1 MTLQPW
7 SPEWLS
13 PVTVAAVRAAV
24 PRLAES
30 IIAAISAESTVYAEA
45 PSDPSGIGIRLGIE
59 QALSSFLDAAERGEA
74 PAQATD
80 EVWRRLGEA
89 EFQAGRS
96 LDSVRAAFRTGTRA
110 AWRAAAE
117 VAGEVGIETSAVVAL
132 AEGIFVYSDALA
144 ADVVEGYLRIQSDE
158 AGDRERRRRR
168 LGALLLDPQDHDPEA
183 LERAAGQA
191 RWPLPW
197 ELAVLAVAG
206 EAAAAVARQLDA
218 DVLVVTG
225 GEASWLVLPDPA
237 GPGRA
242 EGLRNAVAQVG
253 APSALGPAMAPR
265 DAYHSLRWARGALG
279 LIERG
284 VLADGRPTL
293 VQENLAAM
301 VLRTDERLTQL
312 LVARRLAPLEEL
324 PAGERERLLATL
336 TAWLAHQ
343 RHTPAVAA
351 ELHVH
356 PQTVRYR
363 LGKLRELL
371 GTAIENPEE
380 RFELELALRARALR
394 ARQGA
399 SDRSV
404 ETLPGDEQ
412 RDRAHRESDLTR
424 GGATADVIA
433 LLGREGRAG

>member
-1 MTLQPW
+1 MTMTLQPW

-45 PSDPSGIGIRLGIE
+45 LSDPSGIGIRLGIE

-168 LGALLLDPQDHDPEA
+168 LGALLLDPRTTTPRRWNGPPGR
-183 LERAAGQA
+183 RAGRFRGSWRYW
-191 RWPLPW
+191 RWP
-197 ELAVLAVAG
+197 
-206 EAAAAVARQLDA
+206 
-218 DVLVVTG
+218 
-225 GEASWLVLPDPA
+225 
-237 GPGRA
+237 
-242 EGLRNAVAQVG
+242 
-253 APSALGPAMAPR
+253 
-265 DAYHSLRWARGALG
+265 
-279 LIERG
+279 
-284 VLADGRPTL
+284 
-293 VQENLAAM
+293 
-301 VLRTDERLTQL
+301 
-312 LVARRLAPLEEL
+312 ARRRPRW
-324 PAGERERLLATL
+324 PASSMPMCS
-336 TAWLAHQ
+336 W
-343 RHTPAVAA
+343 
-351 ELHVH
+351 
-356 PQTVRYR
+356 
-363 LGKLRELL
+363 
-371 GTAIENPEE
+371 
-380 RFELELALRARALR
+380 
-394 ARQGA
+394 
-399 SDRSV
+399 
-404 ETLPGDEQ
+404 
-412 RDRAHRESDLTR
+412 
-424 GGATADVIA
+424 
-433 LLGREGRAG
+433 